1 MTLSKTFTASFL
13 QRIYETN
20 GSKRLDITGLEGSD
34 HFCKGLGII
43 TSVIG
48 YYA

>member
-1 MTLSKTFTASFL
+1 MA
-13 QRIYETN
+13 N
-20 GSKRLDITGLEGSD
+20 GSKRFDITGLEGSN

-48 YYA
+48 YYTNSAMHKLAHI